1 MTGNLDRK
9 RVWRLLRGV
18 SPLRIVADIRAID
31 PTALAA
37 AGKKLVL
44 LDVDNTLV
52 PWRKEEIPVWVFDWL
67 AQGRAEGLSFC
78 ILSNTRH
85 PERLGRLSER
95 LGVPFLRGRFKP
107 NPAMYHMALT
117 KFGASPAEAV
127 MVGDQLFT
135 DVLGANRSGIDAIW
149 VHPMTKKDFIGTK
162 LSRLGERLISRHLR
176 RRLTEPPE

>member
-1 MTGNLDRK
+1 M
-9 RVWRLLRGV
+9 LRGV
-18 SPLRIVADIRAID
+18 SPERIVPDVRAID
-31 PTALAA
+31 LARLA
-37 AGKKLVL
+37 DQGKRLVL

-52 PWRKEEIPVWVFDWL
+52 PWRKEEIPTWVVEWIE
-67 AQGRAEGLSFC
+67 QGRSLGLEFC

-85 PERLGRLSER
+85 PARLGRLSER

-107 NPAMYHMALT
+107 NPAMYHMALA

-149 VHPMTKKDFIGTK
+149 VQPMTKRDFIGTK
-162 LSRLGERLISRHLR
+162 LSRLGERLVSRHLR
-176 RRLTEPPE
+176 PRLLEPPE